1 MGRPDFPLPLF
12 EKILPEN
19 QEQDYVYGTFA
30 FPLLELGH
38 LTEPEK
44 VARKGNEINK
54 TTLGLIN
61 AKIHGR
67 MVSFM
72 GLLLFLKVIEA
83 SDLQLDVFNEI
94 WYTLLLLTGQSSTVR
109 SFLLHRRSALAPLLR
124 GQKRPPWWRTHGRR
138 HALARL
144 SGWLLFFHGG
154 GAAAQIMESKKR
166 VISRA
171 LPPLSP
177 CY

>member
-1 MGRPDFPLPLF
+1 MVSFPLPLL

-19 QEQDYVYGTFA
+19 QEQDYVYGMLA
-30 FPLLELGH
+30 FPLLEIGH

-44 VARKGNEINK
+44 AARKGNEINK
-54 TTLGLIN
+54 TTFGLIN

-94 WYTLLLLTGQSSTVR
+94 WYTLLLLTGQSSTGEKLHQVR
-109 SFLLHRRSALAPLLR
+109 AYYTEAVV
-124 GQKRPPWWRTHGRR
+124 T
-138 HALARL
+138 A
-144 SGWLLFFHGG
+144 
-154 GAAAQIMESKKR
+154 
-166 VISRA
+166 
-171 LPPLSP
+171 
-177 CY
+177 C